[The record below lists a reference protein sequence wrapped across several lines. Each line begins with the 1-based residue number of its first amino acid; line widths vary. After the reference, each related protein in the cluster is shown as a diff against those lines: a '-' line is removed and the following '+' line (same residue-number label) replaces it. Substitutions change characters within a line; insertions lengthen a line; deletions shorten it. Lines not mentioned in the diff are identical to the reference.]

1 MTKQELIRKIKTE
14 TGIDERTVSL
24 VLESALSQ
32 IQESLGNRESVFLR
46 GFGTFEAK
54 LRAEKK
60 ARNISENTVL
70 TIPAHY
76 SPHFKPSA
84 DFKKKLE
91 DS

>member
-24 VLESALSQ
+24 VLESALCQ

-76 SPHFKPSA
+76 APHFKPSA

-91 DS
+91 NS

>member
-60 ARNISENTVL
+60 ARNISEKTVL

-76 SPHFKPSA
+76 VPHFKPSA

-91 DS
+91 NS

>member
-1 MTKQELIRKIKTE
+1 MTKQELVKKIKEETE
-14 TGIDERTVSL
+14 VDERTVSL

-32 IQESLGNRESVFLR
+32 VQKSLSGKESVFLR

-60 ARNISENTVL
+60 ARNISQGTTV

-76 SPHFKPSA
+76 IPHFKPA
-84 DFKKKLE
+84 KDFKKKLGNQ
-91 DS
+91 